1 MRSLDVARS
10 VLTKRPRV
18 SGALVHTVSPEV
30 QATPGTWPPP
40 GGVGGGQASDS
51 SPQGWEVK
59 PQVGTLK
66 RESAGVPFVDN
77 GVVARLDSRN
87 PVFAFIAANA
97 SLRF

>member
-10 VLTKRPRV
+10 VLTKRPHG
-18 SGALVHTVSPEV
+18 SAALVHTVSPEV
-30 QATPGTWPPP
+30 QATPGHLAAA
-40 GGVGGGQASDS
+40 GGGASDS

-59 PQVGTLK
+59 PRVGTLK